1 MSKDSIFVDEDDI
14 FEISVSYYI
23 EDGELIVEDDN
34 KFKKD
39 KDSVKALKMTLSYP
53 DLGTTRALAGAGIN
67 IVSGDVSYTQLKE
80 AQILRMI
87 VLAKSWSEKSE
98 CNDESIS
105 KLKQKIVDVILEK
118 ISNEIGMQA
127 IL

>member
-67 IVSGDVSYTQLKE
+67 IVSGDISYTRLKE

-87 VLAKSWSEKSE
+87 ILAKSWSEKSE

-105 KLKQKIVDVILEK
+105 KLKSKIVDVILEK
-118 ISNEIGMQA
+118 ISDEIGMQA

>member
-105 KLKQKIVDVILEK
+105 KLKSKIVDVILEK
-118 ISNEIGMQA
+118 ISDEIGMQA